1 MVWHS
6 DCVYY
11 NYQYNDQFFKEINMN
26 IFWKDHKTSSKVMQN
41 EKKHCQRIQKKAEHD
56 RLKLMAM
63 FYGVDV
69 SEKDKKR
76 G

>member
-1 MVWHS
+1 
-6 DCVYY
+6 
-11 NYQYNDQFFKEINMN
+11 MN
-26 IFWKDHKTSSKVMQN
+26 IFWKEHKTSSKVMQN
-41 EKKHCQRIQKKAEHD
+41 EKKHCQRLQKKAEHD